1 MNLKFILTTAV
12 FLYTNLF
19 YTQNNCHCSEA
30 LDKLIIKIENEYPGF
45 EQKTKNK
52 VVYESFKKQLSGEA
66 GSKEPEN
73 CIEVLR
79 KYTSFFRDGH
89 IWINSSIAKK
99 EQLTGNTDFVKI
111 DPVKFQ
117 KSIKSKATGLEGV
130 WKSKFLETGNIIYD
144 IGITKNNNSEYT
156 GFIIT
161 SGSKFWKPQEVKF
174 RLFSSGK
181 YEYYS
186 IDKSLRTG
194 TYEVYQDN
202 ILYLK
207 EARVFFVKEVPEN
220 KLSEEQ
226 VKMKVG
232 ELRGFDIKPVTDK
245 TTIIK
250 LPSFDYPY
258 VEIIENLIN
267 NNRSLLENSKNLIV
281 DIRGNSGGT
290 DTAYYNL
297 LPYIMTGAIRKMG
310 VEYLSTKTL
319 VDGLT
324 GYIESVKNKE
334 DRKEEIEMLNKQI
347 ALLKNNMGKFVNLSG
362 NLFSVNKIETSGKG
376 PEHIVVL
383 VDKRVGSAAE
393 NFVMATRQSKKVK
406 IAGTVSSG
414 GLDYAAARF
423 FDFGC
428 PEYQLQLPTFRS
440 LRLPD
445 YPVDN
450 IGLQPDLYLDKNIED
465 WVQYITEY
473 LEN

>member
-45 EQKTKNK
+45 EQKTKDK

-117 KSIKSKATGLEGV
+117 KSIKLKATGLEGV

-161 SGSKFWKPQEVKF
+161 SGSKFWKPREVKF
-174 RLFSSGK
+174 RLFSNGK

-226 VKMKVG
+226 IKMKVG

-310 VEYLSTKTL
+310 VEY
-319 VDGLT
+319 
-324 GYIESVKNKE
+324 
-334 DRKEEIEMLNKQI
+334 
-347 ALLKNNMGKFVNLSG
+347 
-362 NLFSVNKIETSGKG
+362 
-376 PEHIVVL
+376 
-383 VDKRVGSAAE
+383 
-393 NFVMATRQSKKVK
+393 
-406 IAGTVSSG
+406 
-414 GLDYAAARF
+414 
-423 FDFGC
+423 
-428 PEYQLQLPTFRS
+428 
-440 LRLPD
+440 
-445 YPVDN
+445 
-450 IGLQPDLYLDKNIED
+450 
-465 WVQYITEY
+465 
-473 LEN
+473 